1 METEVFVVR
10 HAQTSGMDIPNAS
23 RPLSET
29 GQYQAQAL
37 ANFLLCLGIQVVY
50 TSPFK
55 RAFQTV
61 EPFCITTGIRPV
73 INEALRESEKEEALP
88 QVRQRMFLAVK
99 EITDIHPGKRIVLCT
114 HGGTLWGLISYF
126 DNTFGYEDYLKIGNP
141 DEKRFVFGEG
151 RAHFD
156 DGFSYQLGGLHPI

>member
-1 METEVFVVR
+1 MEAEIFVVR
-10 HAQTSGMDIPNAS
+10 HAQTSEMDVPNAS

-37 ANFLLCLGIQVVY
+37 ANYLLCLGIQVVY

-55 RAFQTV
+55 RVLQTV

-73 INEALRESEKEEALP
+73 INEALRESERDEEFP
-88 QVRQRMFLAVK
+88 QVRQRMIVAVK
-99 EITDIHPGKRIVLCT
+99 EIAEIHPGKRIVLCT

-126 DNTFGYEDYLKIGNP
+126 DNSFGYEDYQKIGSP
-141 DEKRFVFGEG
+141 DVKRFVFGEG
-151 RAHFD
+151 RGHFD
-156 DGFSYQLGGLHPI
+156 DGFSYPLP